1 MKRYLLLSLFCT
13 ALFLPAAE
21 IFVGKG
27 HKYSTVAAGIAALK
41 EGDTL
46 TIAPGKYYES
56 VSVRKKLKNVTIRA
70 QYPGSVL
77 IHGDKPGP
85 RFTKVPG
92 FRFVY
97 CADWNDEVTA
107 VNERDSF
114 RIYFPA
120 SDLRFLEFNFGYW
133 VKKNGK
139 LYISTTDG
147 KAPENHDLT
156 VSVLRGNGLGIESP
170 ENIVVE
176 GLSFTGFYS
185 HYRIGAWSGINGI
198 QLGRAKKS
206 VIRNC
211 RAFFNANG
219 ISLSGGEDSIID
231 NCVAFANGSQSPSS
245 GGNIIGWSGVRNEIR
260 NCLSM
265 YKIFTGGSQGPIGIR
280 FYGIMKDCK
289 IVNCRSFGEDGINI
303 KGTVTGCYAENNYC
317 ERHINVADSRN
328 NLHHGING
336 YNLKSVSL
344 LRKLKKDQLPKHFAD
359 PENHDFRPLNSVT
372 VGMPE
377 KILSGASILLPPQ
390 IYPAVSFSADNVTL
404 ATRGAGRQAV
414 LQGGNVSGSNVTFDN
429 LEITAPL
436 TITGKNIRLRNCTV
450 KAKLVIKAENTE
462 IAHCRFTTAPDFTT
476 STGFRHDNT
485 GIPPKAALY

>member
-1 MKRYLLLSLFCT
+1 MKKYLLLSLFCT

-46 TIAPGKYYES
+46 TIAPGKYFES
-56 VSVRKKLKNVTIRA
+56 VIVRKKLKNVTIRA

-77 IHGDKPGP
+77 IHGDKPAP

-114 RIYFPA
+114 KIYFPA

-133 VKKNGK
+133 FKKNGK

-185 HYRIGAWSGINGI
+185 HYRISAWSGINGI

-206 VIRNC
+206 VTTAARVIVVIRDESVYS
-211 RAFFNANG
+211 AFFIF
-219 ISLSGGEDSIID
+219 ISFPPKI
-231 NCVAFANGSQSPSS
+231 AF
-245 GGNIIGWSGVRNEIR
+245 I
-260 NCLSM
+260 
-265 YKIFTGGSQGPIGIR
+265 
-280 FYGIMKDCK
+280 
-289 IVNCRSFGEDGINI
+289 
-303 KGTVTGCYAENNYC
+303 
-317 ERHINVADSRN
+317 
-328 NLHHGING
+328 
-336 YNLKSVSL
+336 
-344 LRKLKKDQLPKHFAD
+344 
-359 PENHDFRPLNSVT
+359 
-372 VGMPE
+372 
-377 KILSGASILLPPQ
+377 
-390 IYPAVSFSADNVTL
+390 
-404 ATRGAGRQAV
+404 
-414 LQGGNVSGSNVTFDN
+414 
-429 LEITAPL
+429 
-436 TITGKNIRLRNCTV
+436 
-450 KAKLVIKAENTE
+450 VIK
-462 IAHCRFTTAPDFTT
+462 
-476 STGFRHDNT
+476 
-485 GIPPKAALY
+485 